1 MATQSVNVNFRMD
14 YDLKKDLEQVCSEMG
29 LTMTSAFT
37 MFAKKVIR
45 ERKIPFEI
53 SGDPFYGQ
61 DNIGRLK
68 NSIRQLQKGDGT
80 MHELIEE

>member
-1 MATQSVNVNFRMD
+1 MAAQSVNVNFRMD

-53 SGDPFYGQ
+53 SGDPFYSQ
-61 DNIGRLK
+61 ENIGRLEK
-68 NSIRQLQKGDGT
+68 SIMQLQKGDGI

>member
-53 SGDPFYGQ
+53 SGDPFYSQ
-61 DNIGRLK
+61 ENIGRLEK
-68 NSIRQLQKGDGT
+68 SIRQLQKGDGI